1 MDADI
6 NITKDTKLK
15 DILMEYPWIKDEIIK
30 INDKFKMLN
39 TPIGKVM
46 LVKADITE
54 MGKKSGMNSEQII
67 FELTEIIKNHQ
78 QSR

>member
-1 MDADI
+1 M

-46 LVKADITE
+46 WFWLSVRS
-54 MGKKSGMNSEQII
+54 GKNLYAHKP
-67 FELTEIIKNHQ
+67 
-78 QSR
+78 

>member
-1 MDADI
+1 M

-15 DILMEYPWIKDEIIK
+15 DILMEYPGIKDEIIK

-54 MGKKSGMNSEQII
+54 MGKKSEMDSEQII